1 MNEKRLNILI
11 KNYLTTRKEGQEIKY
26 DIRPVIEDD
35 EPNYEK
41 YIIKLNCYDV
51 IYKNQIHYLEVK
63 TTYGSTNEIY
73 KYPNNPPFIKFL
85 TKIFHVNIN
94 NNGLICLDILND
106 KTKWSVA
113 YKFSQIILSIKLLLD
128 EPNTNSPFNCD
139 ASNLWKYCVSENKQN
154 NNLTNLTNLT
164 NLDDSMNRFQTFIDK
179 ANEIYKTNSDII
191 NKYEKLFIN
200 DDEEEFNNMFN
211 KLCIKNTIQTN
222 LSQTNLSQTNLN
234 QTNLNQ
240 TNMDQTN
247 LSQNTKINKFDKF
260 KKT

>member
-1 MNEKRLNILI
+1 MSSIMNEKRLNILI

-41 YIIKLNCYDV
+41 YIIKLNCYDG

-94 NNGLICLDILND
+94 NSGLICLDILND

-154 NNLTNLTNLT
+154 NNLTNLT

-222 LSQTNLSQTNLN
+222 LSQTNLSQTN
-234 QTNLNQ
+234 
-240 TNMDQTN
+240 MDQTN

-260 KKT
+260 KKHN